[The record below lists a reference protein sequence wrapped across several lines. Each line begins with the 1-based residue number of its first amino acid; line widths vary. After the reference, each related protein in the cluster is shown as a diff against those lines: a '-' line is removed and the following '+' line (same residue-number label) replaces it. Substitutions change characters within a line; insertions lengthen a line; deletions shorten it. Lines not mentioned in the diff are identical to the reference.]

1 MSQGPQ
7 HAGES
12 DGDNDGTRG
21 NWTEGT
27 GPLAGVRVLEI
38 ALLAPDS
45 VGMHLAD
52 LGAEVVKIE
61 DPARPDYV
69 RTTGGP
75 HIDGLSLLHWH
86 WNRGK
91 RSLGLDLR
99 SPDGQAVFAELIAVS
114 DVVIEGLRYGAL
126 ARLGFATD
134 RLFSLNPRLVIASVS
149 GYGSTGPYATA
160 PSHGVAFDAYA
171 GLVPPVAGP
180 DEFVSL
186 GLGATDI
193 GTHAGGLYGAL
204 GVVSALLQARASG
217 RGSVVE
223 IAQADAAAGWAFGR
237 VESAKARRDGRLAP
251 RPPGGPSSDLDMSE
265 AVRYQY
271 YATIDG
277 HLLVMASERAFWRNL
292 CEGVDRVDLYERWPG
307 AEVAEHARGNRE
319 LRRELA
325 AIFATRTTAAWV
337 EFGIAHNVPIAP
349 VHWPDGPVDDPQFV
363 ARTHWSTPTAGPAT
377 IATPLRFSDG
387 LPSPATAPTPGEHTD
402 AVLQSALGYGDERL
416 AELRSARAIG

>member
-1 MSQGPQ
+1 MSE
-7 HAGES
+7 HA
-12 DGDNDGTRG
+12 DG
-21 NWTEGT
+21 NWVEGS

-61 DPARPDYV
+61 EPARPDYV

-75 HIDGLSLLHWH
+75 HIDGLSVLHWH

-99 SPDGQAVFAELIAVS
+99 TPEGRAVFAELIAVS
-114 DVVIEGLRYGAL
+114 DVVIEGLRAGAL
-126 ARLGFATD
+126 SRMGFPIGRL
-134 RLFSLNPRLVIASVS
+134 LELNPGVVFASVS

-160 PSHGVAFDAYA
+160 PAHGVAFDAYA
-171 GLVPPVAGP
+171 GLVPPIAGP

-186 GLGATDI
+186 GLGAAEI

-204 GVVSALLQARASG
+204 GVVAALLQARATG
-217 RGSVVE
+217 RGSTVE
-223 IAQADAAAGWAFGR
+223 IAQADAAAGWAFSR
-237 VESAKARRDGRLAP
+237 VEAARARLDGRLAP
-251 RPPGGPSSDLDMSE
+251 RAAVAPGAPATDLDMTE

-271 YATIDG
+271 YATVDG
-277 HLLVMASERAFWRNL
+277 YLLVMASERVFWQNL
-292 CEGVDRVDLYERWPG
+292 CAGVDRSDLFERWPG

-337 EFGIAHNVPIAP
+337 DFGIADNVPIAP
-349 VHWPDGPVDDPQFV
+349 VHHPDGPVDDPHFA
-363 ARTHWSTPTAGPAT
+363 ARTHWSTPAAGPAT
-377 IATPLRFSDG
+377 IATPLRFADG
-387 LPSPATAPTPGEHTD
+387 LPSPAAAPTPGQHTD
-402 AVLQSALGYGDERL
+402 GVLRSVLGYDDTRL
-416 AELRSARAIG
+416 ATLRDAGTIA

>member
-1 MSQGPQ
+1 M
-7 HAGES
+7 
-12 DGDNDGTRG
+12 G
-21 NWTEGT
+21 NWVEGA

-52 LGAEVVKIE
+52 LGAEVIKIE
-61 DPARPDYV
+61 EPARPDYV

-75 HIDGLSLLHWH
+75 HIDGLSVLHWH

-99 SPDGQAVFAELIAVS
+99 SPEGRAVFAELVTVS
-114 DVVIEGLRYGAL
+114 DVVIEGLRAGAL
-126 ARLGFATD
+126 ARMGFPID
-134 RLFSLNPRLVIASVS
+134 RLLELNPMVVFASVS

-160 PSHGVAFDAYA
+160 PAHGVAFDAYA

-204 GVVSALLQARASG
+204 GIVAALLQARARG
-217 RGSVVE
+217 RGAAVE
-223 IAQADAAAGWAFGR
+223 IAQADAAAGWAFSR
-237 VESAKARRDGRLAP
+237 IEASRARRDGLLAP
-251 RPPGGPSSDLDMSE
+251 RAPAGSSVPAADLDMSE

-271 YATIDG
+271 YATLDG
-277 HLLVMASERAFWRNL
+277 HLLVMASERVFWHNL
-292 CEGVDRVDLYERWPG
+292 CAAVDRLDLYERWPG

-325 AIFATRTTAAWV
+325 AIFATRTTAAWID
-337 EFGIAHNVPIAP
+337 FGIAHNVPIAP
-349 VHWPDGPVDDPQFV
+349 VHHPDGPVDDPHFA

-387 LPSPATAPTPGEHTD
+387 LPSPATAPTPGQHTD
-402 AVLQSALGYGDERL
+402 DVLRSALGYDDARL
-416 AELRSARAIG
+416 GALRSAGTIA